1 VTNYSNYEV
10 EDFLHDDFFIGWVL
24 NATTEHQIFW
34 DQWLLDNPDRKKVVE
49 SASQIISSINIK
61 PLDSSLNDDEVN
73 AIVAHVQGHYHNEN
87 PGPEVRKIKL
97 YQTQWFRIA
106 AILLVLITV
115 GIVFL
120 KTRTNTSSS
129 SQLSLA
135 EQSDGYISITNN
147 TTESKLVRMDDGS
160 LAVLKPGSGI
170 KYPKSFKTER
180 EAFLNG
186 EAFFEIHKN
195 PAMPFIVH
203 SHEMAVKVMGT
214 SFTVRSFSINREFK
228 VIVNTGKVLVYHQKE
243 IRKSELPKE
252 IVILLPN
259 QQVTYTS
266 KLTLVKKE
274 TLPVPLTLSTPVAQ
288 KEFTFDD
295 TPLSE
300 IINKIDKAYDVNIEY
315 DKATIGNINLSAS
328 LSDRPLDE
336 KVKLICKAINA
347 SCQFIDGRII
357 ISNPGLNH
365 TTTN

>member
-1 VTNYSNYEV
+1 MTNYSNYEV
-10 EDFLHDDFFIGWVL
+10 EDFLHDDFFINWVL
-24 NATTEHQIFW
+24 NNSSEHQAFW
-34 DQWLLDNPDRKKVVE
+34 DKWLLDNPGRKKIVE
-49 SASQIISSINIK
+49 SARQIILSINVK
-61 PLDSSLNDDEVN
+61 TLDNGLNDAEID
-73 AIVAHVQGHYHNEN
+73 AIVATVQNHFHDNS
-87 PGPEVRKIKL
+87 PEPAEKVFKL

-106 AILLVLITV
+106 AVLLVFISVGLI
-115 GIVFL
+115 FL
-120 KTRTNTSSS
+120 KTRTSSS
-129 SQLSLA
+129 TNPPVA
-135 EQSDGYISITNN
+135 EQADGFINITNN

-170 KYPKSFKTER
+170 KYPKSFKAAR
-180 EAFLNG
+180 EAYLTG

-203 SHEMAVKVMGT
+203 SHDMAVRVMGT
-214 SFTVRSFSINREFK
+214 SFTVRSFSINQEFK
-228 VIVNTGKVLVYHQKE
+228 VTVNTGKVLVYNQKE
-243 IRKSELPKE
+243 APKSELPKA
-252 IVILLPN
+252 IVTLLPN

-288 KEFTFDD
+288 KEFTFDGA
-295 TPLSE
+295 PLSE
-300 IINKIDKAYDVNIEY
+300 IIDKIDKSYDVNIEY
-315 DKATIGNINLSAS
+315 DKAALGHINLSAS

-357 ISNPGLNH
+357 ISNPSLNH

>member
-24 NATTEHQIFW
+24 NGTSEQQKFW

-49 SASQIISSINIK
+49 SASQIISSINVK
-61 PLDSSLNDDEVN
+61 PLDSGLNDDEVN
-73 AIVAHVQGHYHNEN
+73 AIVAHVQGHYHDES
-87 PGPEVRKIKL
+87 PEPEVRKIKL

-106 AILLVLITV
+106 AILLVFITT
-115 GIVFL
+115 GLVFL

-129 SQLSLA
+129 QFSLA

-170 KYPKSFKTER
+170 KYPKSFKAGR

-214 SFTVRSFSINREFK
+214 SFTVRSFSINQEFK
-228 VIVNTGKVLVYHQKE
+228 VIVNTGKVLVYHQK
-243 IRKSELPKE
+243 IAPKSQPPKE
-252 IVILLPN
+252 IVTLLPN

-274 TLPVPLTLSTPVAQ
+274 TLPVPLTLSTPIAQ

-365 TTTN
+365 NTTN

>member
-1 VTNYSNYEV
+1 MTKYSNYEV
-10 EDFLHDDFFIGWVL
+10 EDFLHDDFFINWVL
-24 NATTEHQIFW
+24 NNTPEQQAFW
-34 DQWLLDNPDRKKVVE
+34 DQWLLDNPDRKKVIE
-49 SASQIISSINIK
+49 SARQIISYINIK
-61 PLDSSLNDDEVN
+61 PLANGLNDDEVN
-73 AIVAHVQGHYHNEN
+73 TMVAHVQDHFNDKSPE
-87 PGPEVRKIKL
+87 PEVRTFKL

-106 AILLVLITV
+106 ALLLVFVTV
-115 GIVFL
+115 GILFL
-120 KTRTNTSSS
+120 KKLTNSPSK
-129 SQLSLA
+129 LSLA
-135 EQSDGYISITNN
+135 VEANDYIDVTNN

-170 KYPKSFKTER
+170 KYPKSFKAGR

-203 SHEMAVKVMGT
+203 SHEMAVRVMGT

-228 VIVNTGKVLVYHQKE
+228 VIVNTGKVLVYNQKE
-243 IRKSELPKE
+243 APKSELPKK
-252 IVILLPN
+252 IVTLLPN

-274 TLPVPLTLSTPVAQ
+274 TLIIPLTLSTPVAQ
-288 KEFTFDD
+288 KEFTFDGA
-295 TPLSE
+295 PLSE
-300 IINKIDKAYDVNIEY
+300 IIDKIDKAYDVSIEY
-315 DKATIGNINLSAS
+315 DKAAIGNINLSAS

-347 SCQFIDGRII
+347 SCRFIDGRII

-365 TTTN
+365 STTN

>member
-1 VTNYSNYEV
+1 MTNYSNYEV
-10 EDFLHDDFFIGWVL
+10 EDFLHDDFFINWVL
-24 NATTEHQIFW
+24 NSTAEHQTFW
-34 DQWLLDNPDRKKVVE
+34 EQWLLDNPDRKKVTE
-49 SASQIISSINIK
+49 SARQIISSINVK
-61 PLDSSLNDDEVN
+61 PLNNGLNDDEVN
-73 AIVAHVQGHYHNEN
+73 AIVGHVQSNYHNEN
-87 PGPEVRKIKL
+87 PEPEVRPLKL

-106 AILLVLITV
+106 AILLLFITA
-115 GIVFL
+115 GLVFL
-120 KTRTNTSSS
+120 KTRTGSSP
-129 SQLSLA
+129 QLSLA
-135 EQSDGYISITNN
+135 VQADGYISITNN
-147 TTESKLVRMDDGS
+147 TAESKLVRMDDGS

-170 KYPKSFKTER
+170 RYPQSFKAGR

-203 SHEMAVKVMGT
+203 SHEMAVRVMGT
-214 SFTVRSFSINREFK
+214 SFTVRSFSINQEFK
-228 VIVNTGKVLVYHQKE
+228 VIVNTGKVLVYNQKE
-243 IRKSELPKE
+243 APKSELPKE
-252 IVILLPN
+252 TVTLLPN

-288 KEFTFDD
+288 KEFTFDGA
-295 TPLSE
+295 PLSE
-300 IINKIDKAYDVNIEY
+300 IIDKIDKAYDVNIEY
-315 DKATIGNINLSAS
+315 DKAAIGNINLSAS

-365 TTTN
+365 STTN

>member
-1 VTNYSNYEV
+1 MTNYSNYEV

-24 NATTEHQIFW
+24 NGTTEHQKFW
-34 DQWLLDNPDRKKVVE
+34 DQWLLDNPDRKKAVE
-49 SASQIISSINIK
+49 SARQIISSINIK
-61 PLDSSLNDDEVN
+61 PLDNGLNDDEVN
-73 AIVAHVQGHYHNEN
+73 AILANVQGHYHDEN
-87 PGPEVRKIKL
+87 AEPEARTLKI
-97 YQTQWFRIA
+97 YQTQWFRVA
-106 AILLVLITV
+106 AILLVFITA
-115 GIVFL
+115 GLVFL
-120 KTRTNTSSS
+120 KSHTNTPS
-129 SQLSLA
+129 SQLSRA
-135 EQSDGYISITNN
+135 EQADGYISITNN
-147 TTESKLVRMDDGS
+147 TTESKLIRMDDGS

-170 KYPKSFKTER
+170 KYPKSFKAGR
-180 EAFLNG
+180 EAYLSG

-195 PAMPFIVH
+195 PAIPFIVH

-214 SFTVRSFSINREFK
+214 SFTVRSFSISKEFK

-243 IRKSELPKE
+243 ARKNEVPKE
-252 IVILLPN
+252 IVTLLPN

-336 KVKLICKAINA
+336 KIKLICKAINA

-365 TTTN
+365 NTTN